1 MREFDNDSKWGD
13 GRIET
18 FSEVLSSGAMIVK
31 IGLEGETRADKES
44 SSAPDNCSVY
54 IYHS

>member
-1 MREFDNDSKWGD
+1 MGD

-18 FSEVLSSGAMIVK
+18 FSEVLSSGAWIVK
-31 IGLEGETRADKES
+31 IGLEGEMRADKES